1 MGLIAGDLKHLV
13 YDIFEIDSFKSK
25 MGDDKNIVVLSLSA
39 RTKESANDLMNF
51 LEKGY
56 HFVLDADV
64 TSGEQAD
71 GSYKVFVELERNKD
85 IPDQIVEIVDGI
97 KKLSDLDEMRFRY
110 YKSFQSSPVDVQ
122 TVSETV
128 PLDNDAYDIKVNESN
143 MENYKN
149 FFNKSYMEELY
160 VFNENL
166 HVKKKY
172 ADTLVFEIVDFGKTE
187 DIQKEITENFNV
199 NSFAEIIFLT
209 KYLGDYNISKYGD
222 KILIENN
229 GYTVVTLRK

>member
-56 HFVLDADV
+56 PFVLYADV

-85 IPDQIVEIVDGI
+85 IPDQIVEIVDGV

-149 FFNKSYMEELY
+149 FFTNSYA
-160 VFNENL
+160 ENIDL
-166 HVKKKY
+166 KDKTLTVKITY
-172 ADTLVFEIVDFGKTE
+172 QQPVSFEVVDFGKDIDIKESINME
-187 DIQKEITENFNV
+187 DM
-199 NSFAEIIFLT
+199 AEVIWLT
-209 KYLGDYNISKYGD
+209 KYLGDYNINKYGRD
-222 KILIENN
+222 LVLENQ
-229 GYTVVTLRK
+229 GYVLKLKRI

>member
-56 HFVLDADV
+56 PFVLDADV

-85 IPDQIVEIVDGI
+85 IPDQIVEIVDGV

-128 PLDNDAYDIKVNESN
+128 PLDNDSYDIKVNENN

-149 FFNKSYMEELY
+149 FFNKSYMEDLY

-166 HVKKKY
+166 HIKKKY

>member
-56 HFVLDADV
+56 PFVLDADV

-85 IPDQIVEIVDGI
+85 IPDQIVEIVDGV

-110 YKSFQSSPVDVQ
+110 YKSFQSSPVDAQ

-128 PLDNDAYDIKVNESN
+128 PLDNDSYDIKVNENN

-149 FFNKSYMEELY
+149 FFNKSYMEDLY

-166 HVKKKY
+166 HIKKKY
-172 ADTLVFEIVDFGKTE
+172 ADTLVFEIVNFGKTE